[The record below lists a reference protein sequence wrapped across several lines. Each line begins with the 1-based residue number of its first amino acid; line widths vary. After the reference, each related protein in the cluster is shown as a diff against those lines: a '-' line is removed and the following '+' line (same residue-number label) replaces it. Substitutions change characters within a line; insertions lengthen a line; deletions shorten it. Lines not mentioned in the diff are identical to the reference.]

1 MTLNRQNLGE
11 QRFFKFLSCCFFN
24 INYYILTEQDISDGN
39 SDRFFRY
46 FDLKHENFAASV
58 KIWKSMIY
66 PLLITVNELK
76 LKGWIRAG

>member
-1 MTLNRQNLGE
+1 MIG
-11 QRFFKFLSCCFFN
+11 
-24 INYYILTEQDISDGN
+24 ILIGSSDALK
-39 SDRFFRY
+39 S
-46 FDLKHENFAASV
+46 DLKHENFAASV